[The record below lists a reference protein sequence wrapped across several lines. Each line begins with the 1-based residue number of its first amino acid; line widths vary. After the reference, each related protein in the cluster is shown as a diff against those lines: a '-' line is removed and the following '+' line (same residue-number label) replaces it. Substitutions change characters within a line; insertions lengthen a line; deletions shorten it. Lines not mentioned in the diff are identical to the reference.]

1 MKKRGIGIAIVVFVI
16 LAFTVALF
24 FVKEEWKETM
34 GTFGPL
40 NIMELDKG
48 NDIPENRTSASFFLT
63 ERQDYY
69 VEGSMKINKGSASC
83 IITCNDVIIY
93 EESFKT
99 GMHEIETDVFQNK
112 KGEIQIEVKASDDV
126 DGTYDINLHTRE
138 SVLNHMISRIKDYL

>member
-1 MKKRGIGIAIVVFVI
+1 MKKRGIGIAIFVFVI
-16 LAFTVALF
+16 LALTGVLF
-24 FVKEEWKETM
+24 FAKKEWKETM

-40 NIMELDKG
+40 NIMEQDKW

-93 EESFKT
+93 EESFKA

-138 SVLNHMISRIKDYL
+138 SVLNYMISRIKDYL